1 MQIHGFIW
9 REDII
14 EKLERKHSVTPNEV
28 EQIFTGEPRF
38 LRKERG
44 KVEGEDL
51 YNALGQTVSGR
62 FLSVFFI
69 YKHSG
74 YALIVTAREMSR
86 RERRYYEKGRSA

>member
-1 MQIHGFIW
+1 VQIHGFIW

-51 YNALGQTVSGR
+51 YNALGKRYQDG
-62 FLSVFFI
+62 F
-69 YKHSG
+69 
-74 YALIVTAREMSR
+74 SR
-86 RERRYYEKGRSA
+86 CSLYISIAVMP